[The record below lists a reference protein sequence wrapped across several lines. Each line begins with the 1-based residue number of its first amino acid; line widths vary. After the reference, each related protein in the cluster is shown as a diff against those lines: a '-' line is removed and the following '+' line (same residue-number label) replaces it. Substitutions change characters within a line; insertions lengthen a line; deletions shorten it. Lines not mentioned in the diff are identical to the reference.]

1 MGYQMVVAT
10 ISVKVVGGVCSMAR
24 ADVKGRDLRIE
35 PGEVAGWMDEWGSR
49 EGGLVAGGRRKCVGG
64 VTAQIALE

>member
-24 ADVKGRDLRIE
+24 ADEKGRDLRIE
-35 PGEVAGWMDEWGSR
+35 PGEVAGWLDGRGSR
-49 EGGLVAGGRRKCVGG
+49 EGGLVAGGRRAVKCGG
-64 VTAQIALE
+64 